1 MDLYLATF
9 KSFVVQWSA
18 KIAGHQAQLKPLQ
31 IKQIYPFYT
40 DIFITN
46 LCLFILTLI
55 KSYFDVKKET
65 LLIVNDS
72 KAEKMCSFQDFTCQM
87 IVNNYFEV
95 TWHGTV
101 SSRPLF
107 VEVEL
112 RPKTYWLVHW
122 ALLVASRVIT
132 ILLAVHAISMKSM
145 YLTLFFI

>member
-55 KSYFDVKKET
+55 KSYFDVKKG
-65 LLIVNDS
+65 NFAHC
-72 KAEKMCSFQDFTCQM
+72 K
-87 IVNNYFEV
+87 
-95 TWHGTV
+95 
-101 SSRPLF
+101 
-107 VEVEL
+107 
-112 RPKTYWLVHW
+112 
-122 ALLVASRVIT
+122 
-132 ILLAVHAISMKSM
+132 
-145 YLTLFFI
+145 

>member
-18 KIAGHQAQLKPLQ
+18 KIAGHWAQLKPLQ

-65 LLIVNDS
+65 LLIENDS
-72 KAEKMCSFQDFTCQM
+72 KAGKICTFQDFTHQM
-87 IVNNYFEV
+87 IVNN
-95 TWHGTV
+95 
-101 SSRPLF
+101 
-107 VEVEL
+107 
-112 RPKTYWLVHW
+112 
-122 ALLVASRVIT
+122 LL
-132 ILLAVHAISMKSM
+132 
-145 YLTLFFI
+145 